1 MKNKLIAVLALAS
14 ASLFAF
20 AEAPAENA
28 APEKAKCCRTQ
39 CCDKGGKCAK
49 QDKCDKKSCDK
60 ESKCAKGPQARP
72 RFLVKHML
80 LSLDDE
86 ALAKLADEIAAVR
99 AMTPE
104 QRAEALAKL
113 PKPEFRGA
121 PRGERP
127 DCGRSDAPRRE
138 KCESCGDK
146 PGKEAHGPHAHAPRG
161 DRPAKGMRGPKGKGP
176 AEGEALPPPA
186 EEAVAE

>member
-1 MKNKLIAVLALAS
+1 MKNRLIAVLALAS

-20 AEAPAENA
+20 AETPAENA
-28 APEKAKCCRTQ
+28 APEKAKCCRAQ

-49 QDKCDKKSCDK
+49 QDKCGKQSCGKD
-60 ESKCAKGPQARP
+60 SKCAKGPQARP

-121 PRGERP
+121 PRGEKP
-127 DCGRSDAPRRE
+127 DCGRPGAPRGE
-138 KCESCGDK
+138 K
-146 PGKEAHGPHAHAPRG
+146 PGKEARCPRASRG
-161 DRPAKGMRGPKGKGP
+161 DRPGKGMRGPKGKN
-176 AEGEALPPPA
+176 AVEGEPLPPPA

>member
-28 APEKAKCCRTQ
+28 APEKAKCCPTQ
-39 CCDKGGKCAK
+39 RCAKEGKCAK
-49 QDKCDKKSCDK
+49 HDKCDKKSCDK
-60 ESKCAKGPQARP
+60 DSKCAKGPQARP

-104 QRAEALAKL
+104 QRAEALSKL

-121 PRGERP
+121 PRGERQGFRRP
-127 DCGRSDAPRRE
+127 DAPRSE
-138 KCESCGDK
+138 KCDSCGDK
-146 PGKEAHGPHAHAPRG
+146 LGKEARGPHAPRG
-161 DRPAKGMRGPKGKGP
+161 ERPGKGMRGPKGKGP
-176 AEGEALPPPA
+176 AEGEALPPPPV

>member
-1 MKNKLIAVLALAS
+1 MKNKLIAVLAFAS

-28 APEKAKCCRTQ
+28 APEKAKNCPAQRCA
-39 CCDKGGKCAK
+39 KEGKCVK
-49 QDKCDKKSCDK
+49 HDKCDKGP
-60 ESKCAKGPQARP
+60 KCAKDAKALHRVHLK
-72 RFLVKHML
+72 RVL

-86 ALAKLADEIAAVR
+86 ALAKLAEEIAAVR

-104 QRAEALAKL
+104 QRAEAAAKL

-121 PRGERP
+121 PRGERRDDVRRP
-127 DCGRSDAPRRE
+127 GAPRPE
-138 KCESCGDK
+138 GKCEACGDK
-146 PGKEAHGPHAHAPRG
+146 PGKEARGPHAPRG
-161 DRPAKGMRGPKGKGP
+161 ERPGKGPRGPKGGKGL
-176 AEGEALPPPA
+176 AEGEALPPPPA

>member
-1 MKNKLIAVLALAS
+1 MKNKLIAVLAFAS

-28 APEKAKCCRTQ
+28 APEKAKNCPAQRCA
-39 CCDKGGKCAK
+39 KEGKCVK
-49 QDKCDKKSCDK
+49 HDKCDKGP
-60 ESKCAKGPQARP
+60 KCAKDAKALHRVHLK
-72 RFLVKHML
+72 RVL

-86 ALAKLADEIAAVR
+86 ALAKLAEEIAAVR

-104 QRAEALAKL
+104 QRAEAAAKL

-121 PRGERP
+121 PRGERQGFRRP
-127 DCGRSDAPRRE
+127 DAPRSE
-138 KCESCGDK
+138 KCDSCGDK
-146 PGKEAHGPHAHAPRG
+146 PGKEARGPHAPRG
-161 DRPAKGMRGPKGKGP
+161 ERPGKGMRGPKGKGP
-176 AEGEALPPPA
+176 AEGEALPPPPV